1 MNISTWPQATD
12 LHRPFRRDVGALILG
27 GAHGSLAIA
36 RSLGRRGIPVYVASD
51 HPLVRLSRY
60 ATRVLAWDGSDAE
73 ALPRLIDL
81 AGRKHLHGFVVFAG
95 GDAQVRFLAQN
106 HAALSSIFR
115 LTTPPWEIVK
125 WSYDKHLVRQH
136 AAAMG
141 IDTPVSYSARSRDE
155 VERLDCRFPV
165 VLKPAVRNSI
175 NAFTLA
181 KAWRA
186 DDRATLLARWDQAAA
201 LVGGDAVVVQ
211 ELIPG
216 NGETQFSYAAIWDR
230 GRPVVSLVAQ
240 RLRQYPI
247 EFGYTSTYV
256 QTANSPRVA
265 DAGRRFLGPLG
276 YTGIAEIEFKFDQRD
291 DRFKILDVNTRAWT
305 WAALGFAA
313 GVDFPWALWRV
324 AMDEVVDPTVAQ
336 NEAAW
341 IHASRD
347 AVAATQLM
355 LAGRL
360 SPGDYLRSLKTPIA
374 FAAFA
379 ADDPI
384 PGIAELPL
392 ALARTLTRRLPLAA
406 HDLVRACLRR
416 MGRN

>member
-1 MNISTWPQATD
+1 MNISTLPRAPD
-12 LHRPFRRDVGALILG
+12 LQNPFRRGAGALILG

-36 RSLGRRGIPVYVASD
+36 RSLGRRDIPVCVASD

-60 ATRVLAWDGSDAE
+60 ASRALTWDVSAAD

-81 AGRKHLHGFVVFAG
+81 AGRERLDGCVVFAG
-95 GDAQVRFLAQN
+95 GDAEVRFLSQN

-141 IDTPVSYSARSRDE
+141 IDTPESYAARSRDE

-165 VLKPAVRNSI
+165 VLKPAVRDSI

-186 DDRATLLARWDQAAA
+186 DDRASLLARWDQAAA

-216 NGETQFSYAAIWDR
+216 DGDTQFSYAAVWDR
-230 GRPVVSLVAQ
+230 GRPVASLVAR

-256 QTANSPRVA
+256 RTADCPPVA
-265 DAGRRFLGPLG
+265 DAGRRFLGPLA
-276 YTGIAEIEFKFDQRD
+276 YTGIAEIEFKLDRRD
-291 DRFKILDVNTRAWT
+291 DRYKILDVNARAWT
-305 WAALGFAA
+305 WTALGFAA
-313 GVDFPWALWRV
+313 GVDFPYALWRV
-324 AMDEVVDPTVAQ
+324 ARDEAADTTTART
-336 NEAAW
+336 EAAW
-341 IHASRD
+341 MHASRD

-360 SPGDYLRSLKTPIA
+360 SPGAYLRSITTPLA

-379 ADDPI
+379 TDDPI

-392 ALARTLTRRLPLAA
+392 ALARTVTRRLPLAA
-406 HDLVRACLRR
+406 RGLVAAGGRRLR
-416 MGRN
+416 GT